1 MNGKRPTLI
10 LSTSSCPIC
19 SGTHRV
25 IFEDQGPHVALL
37 PKLISGELEV
47 PEIKKPRDGAA

>member
-1 MNGKRPTLI
+1 MNRLAFDASIRG
-10 LSTSSCPIC
+10 
-19 SGTHRV
+19 
-25 IFEDQGPHVALL
+25 ALL